1 LDGKATLA
9 RVEAHVFRTPIKE
22 PVRTSFGT
30 MTERAAV
37 FVRVEDSDGARGW
50 GEIWCNF
57 PNAAAEHRARL
68 LADIVAPLAL
78 GRPLDDPVALWAEL
92 DRALHVLR
100 IQSGDDGAFSS
111 AAAGLDLALHDL
123 RARKRGLPL
132 WRALGGN
139 DDSPVPV
146 YASGLNPGRAAYDTV
161 GRMRAGGYRVFK
173 IKIGFG
179 EETDLGSLRPVAKEL
194 KSGERLMVDVNQGWD
209 FVTACRMAPK
219 LAEFDLG
226 WIEEP
231 LAADRPIA
239 EWTQVAAAA
248 PTVLAGGENMRGAA
262 QFQHAI
268 YSGLFG
274 VLQPDAAKWG
284 GHSGCLP
291 VAQAALAAGR
301 SYCPHYL
308 GGAIGLLHSLHL
320 LAAVRGPG
328 MLEVDANANPLR
340 EDVLQNLVAVTDGS
354 VSLPD
359 GQGLGLE
366 PDLKPLSNLRS
377 LHLERRA

>member
-1 LDGKATLA
+1 MSGTTTLA

-37 FVRVEDSDGARGW
+37 FVRAEDSDGARGW

-68 LADIVAPLAL
+68 LSDIVAPLAL
-78 GRPLDDPVALWAEL
+78 GRPLDDPVALWGEIE
-92 DRALHVLR
+92 RALHVLR
-100 IQSGDDGAFSS
+100 IQSGDPGAFSA

-139 DDSPVPV
+139 DDRPVPV

-161 GRMRAGGYRVFK
+161 GRMRGAGYRAFK

-179 EETDLGSLRPVAKEL
+179 EETDIGSLRPVAKTL

-209 FVTACRMAPK
+209 LATACRMAPK
-219 LAEFDLG
+219 LAEFGLG

-231 LAADRPIA
+231 LAADRPLA

-248 PTVLAGGENMRGAA
+248 PTVLAGGENMRGTG

-268 YSGLFG
+268 DSGLFG

-291 VAQAALAAGR
+291 VARAALAAGR

-328 MLEVDANANPLR
+328 LLEVDANANPLR
-340 EDVLQNLVAVTDGS
+340 EDVLQNLMAVADGC

>member
-1 LDGKATLA
+1 MTATLA

-30 MTERAAV
+30 MTERVAV

-57 PNAAAEHRARL
+57 PNAAAEHRAIL
-68 LADIVAPLAL
+68 FADIVAPRAL
-78 GRPLDDPVALWAEL
+78 GKSIDDPVGLWGEI

-100 IQSGDDGAFSS
+100 VQSGDAGALSA
-111 AAAGLDLALHDL
+111 AAAGLDLAIHDL

-132 WRALGGN
+132 WRALGGT
-139 DDSPVPV
+139 DDAPVPV
-146 YASGLNPGRAAYDTV
+146 YASGINPGPGAVDTV
-161 GRMRAGGYRVFK
+161 ERMRASGYRAFK

-179 EETDLGSLRPVAKEL
+179 EETDLGTLRPVARTL
-194 KSGERLMVDVNQGWD
+194 KTGERLMVDVNQGWD
-209 FVTACRMAPK
+209 LRAACAMAPK
-219 LAEFDLG
+219 LAEFGLS

-231 LAADRPIA
+231 LMADRPVA
-239 EWTQVAAAA
+239 EWTAVAAAA
-248 PTVLAGGENMRGAA
+248 PTQLAAGENLREPGP
-262 QFQHAI
+262 FQQAI
-268 YSGLFG
+268 DSGLLG
-274 VLQPDAAKWG
+274 VIQPDAAKWG

-291 VAQAALAAGR
+291 VAKAALAAGR
-301 SYCPHYL
+301 MYCPHFL
-308 GGAIGLLHSLHL
+308 GGAIGLVHSLHL

-328 MLEVDANANPLR
+328 LLEVDANANPLR
-340 EDVLQNLVAVTDGS
+340 EDLLGDLLAVREGC
-354 VSLPD
+354 VSLPG

-366 PDLKPLSNLRS
+366 PDVKALAALQS

>member
-1 LDGKATLA
+1 MSATLA

-30 MTERAAV
+30 MTERVAV
-37 FVRVEDSDGARGW
+37 FVRAEDSDGARGW

-57 PNAAAEHRARL
+57 PNAAAEHRAL
-68 LADIVAPLAL
+68 LFADIVAPRAL
-78 GRPLDDPVALWAEL
+78 GKPLDDPVALWAEI

-100 IQSGDDGAFSS
+100 VQSGDAGALSA
-111 AAAGLDLALHDL
+111 AAAGLDLAIHDL

-132 WRALGGN
+132 WRALGGT
-139 DDSPVPV
+139 DDSPVPA

-161 GRMRAGGYRVFK
+161 GRMRAAGYRAFK

-209 FVTACRMAPK
+209 LRTACAMVPK
-219 LAEFDLG
+219 LAEFGLG

-231 LAADRPIA
+231 LTADRPLG
-239 EWTQVAAAA
+239 EWTQVAACA
-248 PTVLAGGENMRGAA
+248 PTQLAAGENLRGAGP
-262 QFQHAI
+262 FQEMVDC
-268 YSGLFG
+268 GLFG
-274 VLQPDAAKWG
+274 VIQPDAAKWG

-291 VAQAALAAGR
+291 VARAALAAGR
-301 SYCPHYL
+301 TYCPHFL
-308 GGAIGLLHSLHL
+308 GGAIGLMHSLHL

-328 MLEVDANANPLR
+328 LLEVDANPNPLR
-340 EDVLQNLVAVTDGS
+340 EGLLGDMLAIGDGS
-354 VSLPD
+354 VSLPQ

-366 PDLKPLSNLRS
+366 PDLSALSNLRT
-377 LHLERRA
+377 LHLERHA

>member
-1 LDGKATLA
+1 MSATLA
-9 RVEAHVFRTPIKE
+9 RVEAHVFRTPIKD
-22 PVRTSFGT
+22 PVRTSFGI

-37 FVRVEDSDGARGW
+37 FVRVEDSDGGRGW

-57 PNAAAEHRARL
+57 PNAAAEHRAL
-68 LADIVAPLAL
+68 LFADVLAPRVL
-78 GRPLDDPVALWAEL
+78 GKSLDDPVGLWAEL

-100 IQSGDDGAFSS
+100 IQSGDAGAFSS
-111 AAAGLDLALHDL
+111 AAAGLDLAVHDL

-139 DDSPVPV
+139 NDSPVPV
-146 YASGLNPGRAAYDTV
+146 YASGINPGRAAYDTV
-161 GRMRAGGYRVFK
+161 GRMRSAGYRGFK
-173 IKIGFG
+173 LKVGFG

-194 KSGERLMVDVNQGWD
+194 KSGERLMVDANQGWSLAD
-209 FVTACRMAPK
+209 AVKILPQ
-219 LAEFDLG
+219 LAEFGLV

-231 LAADRPIA
+231 LMADRPAA
-239 EWTQVAAAA
+239 EWTQVVAAA
-248 PTVLAGGENMRGAA
+248 PAPLAAGENVRGAGG
-262 QFQHAI
+262 FQAMI
-268 YSGLFG
+268 DSGLVGFI
-274 VLQPDAAKWG
+274 QPDAAKWG

-291 VAQAALAAGR
+291 VAKAALAAGR
-301 SYCPHYL
+301 TFCPHYL
-308 GGAIGLLHSLHL
+308 GGAIGLMHSLHL

-340 EDVLQNLVAVTDGS
+340 EGLLQDLFAVKNGC

-366 PDLKPLSNLRS
+366 PDLKPLAHLRS

>member
-1 LDGKATLA
+1 MSATLA

-30 MTERAAV
+30 MTERVAV
-37 FVRVEDSDGARGW
+37 FVRAEDSDGARGW

-57 PNAAAEHRARL
+57 PNAAAEHRAL
-68 LADIVAPLAL
+68 LFADIVAPRAL
-78 GRPLDDPVALWAEL
+78 GKPLDDPVALWAEI

-100 IQSGDDGAFSS
+100 VQSGDAGALSA
-111 AAAGLDLALHDL
+111 AAAGLDLAIHDL

-132 WRALGGN
+132 WRALGGT
-139 DDSPVPV
+139 DDSPVPA

-161 GRMRAGGYRVFK
+161 GRMRAAGYHAFK

-209 FVTACRMAPK
+209 LRTACAMVPK
-219 LAEFDLG
+219 LAAFGLG

-231 LAADRPIA
+231 LTADRPLG
-239 EWTQVAAAA
+239 EWTQVAACA
-248 PTVLAGGENMRGAA
+248 PTQLAGGENLRGAGP
-262 QFQHAI
+262 FQELI
-268 YSGLFG
+268 DSGLFG
-274 VLQPDAAKWG
+274 VIQPDAAKWG

-291 VAQAALAAGR
+291 VARAALAAGR
-301 SYCPHYL
+301 TYCPHFL
-308 GGAIGLLHSLHL
+308 GGAIGLMHSLHL

-328 MLEVDANANPLR
+328 LLEVDSNPNPLR
-340 EDVLQNLVAVTDGS
+340 EGLLGDLLAVREGT
-354 VSLPD
+354 VSLPG

-366 PDLKPLSNLRS
+366 PDLKPLAHLRS
-377 LHLERRA
+377 LHIERHA

>member
-1 LDGKATLA
+1 MSATLA

-30 MTERAAV
+30 MTERVAV
-37 FVRVEDSDGARGW
+37 FVRAEDSDGARGW

-57 PNAAAEHRARL
+57 PNAAAEHRAL
-68 LADIVAPLAL
+68 LFADIVGPRAL
-78 GRPLDDPVALWAEL
+78 GRSLDDPVALWAEI

-100 IQSGDDGAFSS
+100 VQSGDAGALSA
-111 AAAGLDLALHDL
+111 AAAGLDLAIHDL

-132 WRALGGN
+132 WRALGGT
-139 DDSPVPV
+139 DDSPVPA

-161 GRMRAGGYRVFK
+161 GRMRAAGYRAFK

-209 FVTACRMAPK
+209 LRTACAMVPK
-219 LAEFDLG
+219 LAAFGLG

-231 LAADRPIA
+231 LTADRPLG
-239 EWTQVAAAA
+239 EWTQVAACA
-248 PTVLAGGENMRGAA
+248 PTQLAGGENLRGAGP
-262 QFQHAI
+262 FQELI
-268 YSGLFG
+268 DSCLFG
-274 VLQPDAAKWG
+274 VIQPDAAKWG

-291 VAQAALAAGR
+291 VARAALAAGR
-301 SYCPHYL
+301 TYCPHFL
-308 GGAIGLLHSLHL
+308 GGAIGLMHSLHL

-328 MLEVDANANPLR
+328 LLEVDSNPNPLR
-340 EDVLQNLVAVTDGS
+340 EGLLGDLLAVREGT
-354 VSLPD
+354 VSLPG

-366 PDLKPLSNLRS
+366 PDLRPLAHLRS
-377 LHLERRA
+377 LHIERHA

>member
-1 LDGKATLA
+1 MSATLA
-9 RVEAHVFRTPIKE
+9 RVEAHVFRTPIEE

-30 MTERAAV
+30 MTERVAV

-57 PNAAAEHRARL
+57 PNAAAEHRAL
-68 LADIVAPLAL
+68 LFADIVAPRAL
-78 GRPLDDPVALWAEL
+78 GKSLDDPVALWGEI

-100 IQSGDDGAFSS
+100 VQSGDAGALSA
-111 AAAGLDLALHDL
+111 AAAGLDLAIHDL

-132 WRALGGN
+132 WRALGGT
-139 DDSPVPV
+139 DDSPLPV
-146 YASGLNPGRAAYDTV
+146 YASGLNPGRTAYDTV
-161 GRMRAGGYRVFK
+161 GRMRAAGHRAFK
-173 IKIGFG
+173 IKVGFG

-194 KSGERLMVDVNQGWD
+194 KTSERLMVDANQGWD
-209 FVTACRMAPK
+209 LRTACVMVPK
-219 LAEFDLG
+219 LAEFGLT

-231 LAADRPIA
+231 LMADRPMA

-248 PTVLAGGENMRGAA
+248 PTPLAAGENLRGAGP
-262 QFQHAI
+262 FQETI
-268 YSGLFG
+268 DSGLFG
-274 VLQPDAAKWG
+274 VIQPDAAKWG

-291 VAQAALAAGR
+291 VARAALAAGR
-301 SYCPHYL
+301 TYCPHFL
-308 GGAIGLLHSLHL
+308 GGAIGLMHSLHL

-328 MLEVDANANPLR
+328 LLEVDANANPLR
-340 EDVLQNLVAVTDGS
+340 EGLLGDLLAVRNGV
-354 VSLPD
+354 VSLPQ

-366 PDLKPLSNLRS
+366 PDIKTLSGLRT

>member
-1 LDGKATLA
+1 MTSPTLA

-22 PVRTSFGT
+22 PVRTSFGI
-30 MTERAAV
+30 MTERVAV

-57 PNAAAEHRARL
+57 PTASAEHRAL
-68 LADIVAPLAL
+68 LFADIVAPRAL
-78 GRPLDDPVALWAEL
+78 GKSLDDPVALWAEI

-100 IQSGDDGAFSS
+100 VQSGDAGALSA
-111 AAAGLDLALHDL
+111 AAAGLDLAINDL

-132 WRALGGN
+132 WRALGGT

-146 YASGLNPGRAAYDTV
+146 YASGLNPGSAALDTVERTRAA
-161 GRMRAGGYRVFK
+161 GYRAFK
-173 IKIGFG
+173 IKVGFG
-179 EETDLGSLRPVAKEL
+179 EETDLGSLRPVAQTL
-194 KSGERLMVDVNQGWD
+194 KTGERLMVDVNQGWD
-209 FVTACRMAPK
+209 LSTACRMAPK
-219 LAEFDLG
+219 LAEFGLH

-231 LAADRPIA
+231 LTADRPLG
-239 EWTQVAAAA
+239 EWTQVAAVAPARLAA
-248 PTVLAGGENMRGAA
+248 GENMRGAGV
-262 QFQHAI
+262 FQEAI
-268 YSGLFG
+268 DSSLFG

-291 VAQAALAAGR
+291 VARAALAAGR
-301 SYCPHYL
+301 IYCPHFL
-308 GGAIGLLHSLHL
+308 GGAIGLVHSLHL

-328 MLEVDANANPLR
+328 LLEVDANPNPLR
-340 EDVLQNLVAVTDGS
+340 EGLLGDLLTVHDGC
-354 VSLPD
+354 VSLPG

-366 PDLKPLSNLRS
+366 PDIKQLASLGT